1 MLVTKIQSS
10 TEPFC
15 GPIIL
20 LQQITQIYRAVLPE
34 LFWIM
39 PEYVGAIALRSRTSM
54 LPKHLPVLKNFYKVG
69 L

>member
-1 MLVTKIQSS
+1 MSTFPPLEKYLRTPMLVTKIQSS

-34 LFWIM
+34 LF
-39 PEYVGAIALRSRTSM
+39 
-54 LPKHLPVLKNFYKVG
+54 
-69 L
+69 